1 MKKLFR
7 LFVLIVT
14 ASVLLAACGP
24 AATPEVKEPQ
34 PVGEQPT
41 EIQSAETQLP
51 ENQPTEAQPVAKK
64 DYKIAVIRWDPGD
77 IYFNGVQLGQ
87 EMERDRIMQEEGVNI
102 EFNVF
107 GANDAGKQIT
117 ALQTQVD
124 AGVDGVLL
132 VPWRGEAMIPLV
144 ASISEQK
151 LPIVVSNA
159 FVPESKSTF
168 VAFANEDAGRL
179 AGEAIVNRLNELR
192 GEDWPQTGG
201 VIIELRC
208 IITASFDIGR
218 HTGYHAVLDP
228 IVEANPGVVIETRE
242 AGCDD
247 AEARKAVDD
256 IITRYGPENV
266 LAVASIDGTMG
277 LGASAAF
284 QAQGIAYP
292 YDDNRHIPITT
303 VDGSQP
309 ELVAINRGD
318 IDHASVQPAVG
329 EGIMTMRLL
338 WQMIKEGQLID
349 KAATESILYED
360 GTEQWMPVQ
369 VIPSSDFDGNWYK
382 TQAYSVPEDVKV
394 DDESLWGNMMY
405 FKDKG
410 VYPTYDGP
418 YGK

>member
-1 MKKLFR
+1 MKKLFN
-7 LFVLIVT
+7 LLGLLVILTMLLT
-14 ASVLLAACGP
+14 ACAP
-24 AATPEVKEPQ
+24 AAAPAAPAKPEEAKPAEVK
-34 PVGEQPT
+34 
-41 EIQSAETQLP
+41 
-51 ENQPTEAQPVAKK
+51 PTEAKPAEAQPAAAAKE
-64 DYKIAVIRWDPGD
+64 YKIAVVRWDPGD

-87 EMERDRIMQEEGVNI
+87 EIERDRIMKEEGVKI

-132 VPWRGEAMIPLV
+132 VPWRGEAMTSLVSSISDKKIPL
-144 ASISEQK
+144 I
-151 LPIVVSNA
+151 VSNA
-159 FVPESKSTF
+159 FVPQAKSTF

-179 AGEAIVNRLNELR
+179 AGEAIVKRLNELR
-192 GEDWPQTGG
+192 GEDWPQKGG
-201 VIIELRC
+201 VIIEMRC

-218 HTGYHAVLDP
+218 HTGYHSVFDP
-228 IVEANPGVVIETRE
+228 IVKANPGVVIEERE

-247 AEARKAVDD
+247 AKSRKAVDD
-256 IITRYGPENV
+256 IISRYGPEKV

-292 YDDNRHIPITT
+292 YDDKRHIPITT
-303 VDGSQP
+303 VDASQP
-309 ELVAINRGD
+309 ELEAINRGD
-318 IDHASVQPAVG
+318 IDHASCQPAIG

-338 WQMIKEGQLID
+338 WQMIKEGKLID
-349 KAATESILYED
+349 KAASESVLYAD
-360 GTEQWMPVQ
+360 GKEQWMPVQ
-369 VIPSSDFDGNWYK
+369 IIPSKDFDGNWYK
-382 TQAYSVPEDVKV
+382 TQAYSVPGDAKV
-394 DDESLWGNMMY
+394 NDESLWGNMMV

-410 VYPTYDGP
+410 AFPKYEGK